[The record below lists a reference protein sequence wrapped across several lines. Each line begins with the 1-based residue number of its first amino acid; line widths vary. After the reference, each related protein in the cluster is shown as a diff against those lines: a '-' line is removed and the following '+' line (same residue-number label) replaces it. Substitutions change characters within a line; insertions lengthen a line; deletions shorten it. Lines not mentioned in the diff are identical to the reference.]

1 MIKLKKK
8 VELDLILGVFLF
20 SFGLISIVYSVFALI
35 INLFFIRLA
44 SIILIKDIFFEIV
57 FVLLGFLLIRK
68 KKMKNF
74 LVH

>member
-20 SFGLISIVYSVFALI
+20 SFGLISIIYSVFALI
-35 INLFFIRLA
+35 INVFFIRLG
-44 SIILIKDIFFEIV
+44 SFILIKDIFFEVV

-68 KKMKNF
+68 KKIINV
-74 LVH
+74 LHH